1 MKIVL
6 AQDELQAIVT
16 EALNAKGID
25 TSNAEFTFD
34 NGAEIELNSTH
45 ATKPKPKKTRTKK
58 QEVFVGTQDEF
69 DDSNV
74 VINKPNTEPEEEI
87 NDFEDELTEEE
98 PTEEP
103 TEETDSDDD
112 SDSLFD

>member
-74 VINKPNTEPEEEI
+74 VINEPNTEPEEEI
-87 NDFEDELTEEE
+87 NDFEDEPE
-98 PTEEP
+98 EEP

>member
-1 MKIVL
+1 MKIIL
-6 AQDELQAIVT
+6 SNEELQAIVT
-16 EALNAKGID
+16 EVLNAKGIN

-74 VINKPNTEPEEEI
+74 VINEPNTEPEEEI
-87 NDFEDELTEEE
+87 NDFEDELG
-98 PTEEP
+98 EEP

>member
-1 MKIVL
+1 MKIIL
-6 AQDELQAIVT
+6 SNEELQAIVT

-74 VINKPNTEPEEEI
+74 VINEPNIEPEEEI
-87 NDFEDELTEEE
+87 NDLEDEPE
-98 PTEEP
+98 EEP

>member
-74 VINKPNTEPEEEI
+74 VINEPNTESEEEI
-87 NDFEDELTEEE
+87 NDFEDEIE
-98 PTEEP
+98 EEP

>member
-6 AQDELQAIVT
+6 AQDELQAIVI

-25 TSNAEFTFD
+25 TSNAEFAFD

-58 QEVFVGTQDEF
+58 QEVFVGAQDEF

-74 VINKPNTEPEEEI
+74 VINEPNTEPEEEI
-87 NDFEDELTEEE
+87 NDFEDEIGK
-98 PTEEP
+98 EP

>member
-74 VINKPNTEPEEEI
+74 VINEPNTEPEEEI
-87 NDFEDELTEEE
+87 NDFEDEPEEELTEE
-98 PTEEP
+98 PS
-103 TEETDSDDD
+103 EETDSDDD